1 MGMSLMGTDDVGE
14 LIGNKEIVNGRHA
27 EAHAVPP
34 PQGRAKAVIVE
45 VHLLLLI
52 GRVTPYAV
60 GGHLLRQ
67 VSLVL
72 VARVHRCHVR
82 HSQDGLDGVLV
93 VGHRAGDPSVD
104 AEHIVVNDSS
114 QRKAVEALV
123 YLLPDTLA
131 QVLSEAGLHVQ
142 RGVVY

>member
-14 LIGNKEIVNGRHA
+14 LIGDEEFVNGRHA

-34 PQGRAKAVIVE
+34 PQGRAKAVFVE
-45 VHLLLLI
+45 VLLLLLV

-72 VARVHRCHVR
+72 VAWVHRRHVR
-82 HSQDGLDGVLV
+82 HGQDGLDGVLV

-104 AEHIVVNDSS
+104 AEHVMVNDSS
-114 QRKAVEALV
+114 QWQAVEALV
-123 YLLPDTLA
+123 DLLPDALA
-131 QVLSEAGLHVQ
+131 
-142 RGVVY
+142 